1 MVFSQI
7 LKSCRSSSSKNYKA
21 DKDFAKRHGF
31 KYIEF
36 AVKTRDI
43 YKIEKGN
50 SIGISTF
57 GYEKKVKYWIY
68 VSKKYCEVKH
78 VDLLLIG

>member
-1 MVFSQI
+1 MVFSQK

-21 DKDFAKRHGF
+21 DKNFAKRHGF

-43 YKIEKGN
+43 HKIEKGN

-57 GYEKKVKYWIY
+57 GYEKKYNLCIKIILR
-68 VSKKYCEVKH
+68 S
-78 VDLLLIG
+78 

>member
-31 KYIEF
+31 KYIEL
-36 AVKTRDI
+36 AVKARDI
-43 YKIEKGN
+43 HKIEKGN
-50 SIGISTF
+50 AIGISTF
-57 GYEKKVKYWIY
+57 DYENKVKYRIY
-68 VSKKYCEVKH
+68 VSKTYTAKLNMSIYYW
-78 VDLLLIG
+78 